1 MTEWPGPIF
10 AITLFARDLE
20 SAKVFYERVFAATCV
35 WQDSNSAVFKFGE
48 LMVNLLDARESHDL
62 VHPAAA
68 STDVGQH
75 HSVITLRVDDV
86 DAEATRLNELGVAL
100 VTDPVDRPWGIR
112 TLNFADPTGQLWELS
127 ADL

>member
-1 MTEWPGPIF
+1 MTSWPGTIF
-10 AITLFARDLE
+10 ALTLFAPDLADTK
-20 SAKVFYERVFAATCV
+20 SFYERVFSSKCV
-35 WQDSNSAVFKFGE
+35 WEDDNSAVFKFGDVI
-48 LMVNLLDARESHDL
+48 VNLLDARESHSL

-68 STDVGQH
+68 STAVDHH

-86 DAEATRLNELGVAL
+86 DAEAARLTSLGVKII
-100 VTDPVDRPWGIR
+100 TEPVDRPWGIR